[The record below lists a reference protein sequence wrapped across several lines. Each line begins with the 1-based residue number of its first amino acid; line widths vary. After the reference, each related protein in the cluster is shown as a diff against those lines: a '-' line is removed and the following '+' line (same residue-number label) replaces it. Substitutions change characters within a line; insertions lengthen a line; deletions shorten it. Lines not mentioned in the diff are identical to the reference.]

1 MTVKSVGAVK
11 SGRKMKITGTGEAS
25 GGLYDS
31 IAIVGEAKL
40 HGDIETGRFK
50 CIGQC
55 QLTGALHSGRF
66 RLQGEAD
73 VSGDLSAAKMNALGQ
88 VHVKGHIRGE
98 EIVIRGML
106 QAGGGCE
113 AETIQ
118 VSGGIVL
125 GGLLNAE
132 KITIQLYGHSTV
144 REIGG
149 GQIQVRRSKWK
160 EIAGLFMS
168 REIQELTADIIE
180 GDEVYLE
187 YTNAKLVRGNRVILG
202 PGCRIE
208 TVQYRESLRKNKSAI
223 VRHEYSI

>member
-1 MTVKSVGAVK
+1 MTAKTVGAVK
-11 SGRKMKITGTGEAS
+11 TGRKIKITGTGEAS
-25 GGLYDS
+25 GGMFDS
-31 IAIVGEAKL
+31 IAIMGEAKL
-40 HGDIETGRFK
+40 YGDIETARFK
-50 CIGQC
+50 CMGQC
-55 QLTGALHSGRF
+55 QITGEVHSDRF
-66 RLQGEAD
+66 RLQGEVD
-73 VSGDLSAAKMNALGQ
+73 VGGNLSATKLTTLGQ
-88 VHVKGHIRGE
+88 AHVKGHLQGE

-118 VSGGIVL
+118 ITGGIQL

-132 KITIQLYGHSTV
+132 KITIQLYGPSKV

-149 GQIQVRRSKWK
+149 GQVQVRRSRWK

-168 REIQELTADIIE
+168 RETSELTADIIE
-180 GDEVYLE
+180 GDEVYVE

-208 TVQYRESLRKNKSAI
+208 TVQYRESLRKNKSAK